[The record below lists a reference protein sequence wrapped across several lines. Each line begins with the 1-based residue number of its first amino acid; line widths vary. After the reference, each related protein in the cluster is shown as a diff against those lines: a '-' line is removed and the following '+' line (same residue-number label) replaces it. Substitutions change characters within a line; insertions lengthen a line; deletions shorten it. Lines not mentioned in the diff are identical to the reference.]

1 MNLNFQINPLDSNIE
16 KFIKNNLDFSSPEL
30 YGKMNEFELDTLFK
44 KTIKKF
50 IISDSNN
57 FSKEIILSIRSTL
70 VKMKIISG
78 HENLINNKNK
88 IIQEYKNG
96 SDIMKLSKKYNG
108 SPLNILRLIFQ
119 QKYDRSLT
127 ELIKNKILLEV
138 VDNKQLEKAIE
149 NDTYALINQNEILK
163 KADEFENKIGLV
175 LDFLKIKYKTQKDL
189 IIEQMEKSNHV
200 SNTPDFLILS
210 DFYINGIK
218 INWIDAKNFYGSD
231 SKFIKS
237 KILKQTKKYI
247 KKWGYG
253 AIIFNLSFNSHL
265 KFDNI
270 LLIDWFSFEKLLI

>member
-1 MNLNFQINPLDSNIE
+1 
-16 KFIKNNLDFSSPEL
+16 
-30 YGKMNEFELDTLFK
+30 
-44 KTIKKF
+44 
-50 IISDSNN
+50 
-57 FSKEIILSIRSTL
+57 
-70 VKMKIISG
+70 MKIISG
-78 HENLINNKNK
+78 HETLINNKNN
-88 IIQEYKNG
+88 IIQEYQNG
-96 SDIMKLSKKYNG
+96 SDIMILSKKYNG
-108 SPLNILRLIFQ
+108 TPLNILRLIFQ
-119 QKYDRSLT
+119 QKYGNTLT
-127 ELIKNKILLEV
+127 ELIKNKTLLETI
-138 VDNKQLEKAIE
+138 DNEQLEKAIE

-163 KADEFENKIGLV
+163 KADEFEDKIGLV

-189 IIEQMEKSNHV
+189 TIEQMEKYNRV

-247 KKWGYG
+247 NKWGTG
-253 AIIFNLSFNSHL
+253 AIIFKLSFNSHL